1 MADKLFGQ
9 KDLQVNLDNSVYG
22 SSMQEGNYATLGG
35 STKLSIE
42 KGALSIFTSRNASL
56 STGIYTP
63 TVTTTTGAE
72 YNAKTLGAHI
82 SQTNGSNVDVLNI
95 GASVRYENLTARVEH
110 FNDASIGKRTDLG
123 LEYNPENGV
132 NLNAGYSAFNGQNS
146 VNMGIGVNNPNGVN
160 LNAGYSAFNG
170 QNSVNMGIGVNNPNG
185 VNLNAGYS
193 AFNGQ
198 KSVNMG
204 IGVNNPNGLSPEVVI
219 ASNGDYTSTVRYKM
233 MTLGLSKISQNQGFN
248 FGTSFQ
254 F

>member
-1 MADKLFGQ
+1 MDTNFQTTFRKPLADKLFGQ

-72 YNAKTLGAHI
+72 YNAKTIGANI
-82 SQTNGSNVDVLNI
+82 SKTCGQNVDILTI
-95 GASVRYENLTARVEH
+95 GGRLGKQDALSGSVNYSKDSSMGERV
-110 FNDASIGKRTDLG
+110 DLG
-123 LEYNPENGV
+123 LGYNPENGV
-132 NLNAGYSAFNGQNS
+132 NLNAGCS
-146 VNMGIGVNNPNGVN
+146 I
-160 LNAGYSAFNG
+160 
-170 QNSVNMGIGVNNPNG
+170 
-185 VNLNAGYS
+185 
-193 AFNGQ
+193 FNGQ

-204 IGVNNPNGLSPEVVI
+204 IGVNNPNGLSPGFNI
-219 ASNGDYTSTVRYKM
+219 TNNGDYTSTVRYKM

>member
-1 MADKLFGQ
+1 MDTNFQTTFRKPLADKLFGQ

-123 LEYNPENGV
+123 LEYNLKNGV

-146 VNMGIGVNNPNGVN
+146 VNMGIGVNNPNG
-160 LNAGYSAFNG
+160 
-170 QNSVNMGIGVNNPNG
+170 
-185 VNLNAGYS
+185 
-193 AFNGQ
+193 
-198 KSVNMG
+198 
-204 IGVNNPNGLSPEVVI
+204 LSPEVVI
-219 ASNGDYTSTVRYKM
+219 SSNGDYTSTVRYKM